1 MSIHHHNCA
10 KPGAFRVLTAV
21 AVGINLLV
29 SFLVTLLGSAEVA
42 YAGPCTAQIAQ
53 VEQKIRELQASSPP
67 GGAGEPSLPQ
77 SVGAQLHHQPTAR
90 SVEGAESKANAE
102 GAAALDRARRA
113 DAAGDAN
120 ACANALQDAKDLYGI
135 D

>member
-1 MSIHHHNCA
+1 MSMDYDNSA
-10 KPGAFRVLTAV
+10 KPGAFRALTAV
-21 AVGINLLV
+21 AVGINLLGGV
-29 SFLVTLLGSAEVA
+29 ELV
-42 YAGPCTAQIAQ
+42 YAGPCTTEIAQI
-53 VEQKIRELQASSPP
+53 EQKIRQLQASSPP
-67 GGAGEPSLPQ
+67 GGAGAPSLPQ

-120 ACANALQDAKDLYGI
+120 GCAKALQDAKDLYGI
-135 D
+135 Y

>member
-1 MSIHHHNCA
+1 MSMDYDNSA
-10 KPGAFRVLTAV
+10 RPGAYRALTAM
-21 AVGINLLV
+21 AVGINLLGGV
-29 SFLVTLLGSAEVA
+29 EVV
-42 YAGPCTAQIAQ
+42 YAGPCTTEIAR
-53 VEQKIRELQASSPP
+53 VEQKIREVQATAPP

-102 GAAALDRARRA
+102 AAAALDRARKA
-113 DAAGDAN
+113 DAAGDAK

-135 D
+135 E